1 MDTYWMCSKKS
12 QVWSRIKKHTLS
24 LLAGLVVV
32 AVVAALVPA
41 QADGQLYPWE
51 ILENLAAAAE
61 RARQA
66 AEQARQAEEQA
77 RLAAEVKAERDHER
91 MKQPPLAPVMVSAF
105 IESAGS
111 ARIQWKTPAEAA
123 DWRTIV
129 DWLEVERSINLNTVY
144 FKGPSPW
151 EIVSPRFPPDVI
163 EFSNSGGIPDGSG
176 YRVCAGNFKGR
187 TCSPAM
193 VAWPHPVQVQTVWP
207 MVFIKHPKE
216 GTPSSMTATSGDAA
230 GHVDVTLKFTGT
242 HLTSAHY
249 SSDNNPWIDA
259 GPLEITADT
268 ARVRIPTSA
277 FLQSQRKVD
286 VGLKNSV
293 SESIAT
299 VLVLDHP
306 PTDKTVGGLLGP
318 DGRHVVPFTPSP
330 TPPAGVPSTAPAYPT
345 PPPKQKAIRI
355 Q

>member
-66 AEQARQAEEQA
+66 AEQAR
-77 RLAAEVKAERDHER
+77 LAAEVKAERDHER

-129 DWLEVERSINLNTVY
+129 DWLEVERSITLNTVY

-176 YRVCAGNFKGR
+176 YRVCAGNF
-187 TCSPAM
+187 
-193 VAWPHPVQVQTVWP
+193 
-207 MVFIKHPKE
+207 
-216 GTPSSMTATSGDAA
+216 
-230 GHVDVTLKFTGT
+230 
-242 HLTSAHY
+242 
-249 SSDNNPWIDA
+249 
-259 GPLEITADT
+259 
-268 ARVRIPTSA
+268 
-277 FLQSQRKVD
+277 
-286 VGLKNSV
+286 
-293 SESIAT
+293 
-299 VLVLDHP
+299 
-306 PTDKTVGGLLGP
+306 
-318 DGRHVVPFTPSP
+318 
-330 TPPAGVPSTAPAYPT
+330 
-345 PPPKQKAIRI
+345 
-355 Q
+355 